1 MFSILI
7 VEDSIILRKRIK
19 KILLSK
25 FPSFNITEA
34 SDENNA
40 FSEIRKNPPA
50 LVIMDIRLA
59 GNSGLNLVK
68 KIKNRY
74 PLIPIA
80 INTNHDS
87 PEYKNAAI
95 QAGVDYFLSKKSNS
109 INDLVSLAQSIYLKK
124 AEKIGNI

>member
-7 VEDSIILRKRIK
+7 VEDSIILRKRIR

-25 FPSFNITEA
+25 FPSLNIAEA
-34 SDENNA
+34 SNENNA
-40 FSEIRKNPPA
+40 FSEIRKNPPT

-68 KIKNRY
+68 KIKDRY

-109 INDLVSLAQSIYLKK
+109 INDLVSLTQSICLKRSC
-124 AEKIGNI
+124 

>member
-1 MFSILI
+1 MSSILI
-7 VEDSIILRKRIK
+7 VEDSIILRKHIK

-25 FPSFNITEA
+25 FPSLNIAEA
-34 SDENNA
+34 SNENNA
-40 FSEIRKNPPA
+40 FSEIRKNPPT

-68 KIKNRY
+68 KIKDRY

-95 QAGVDYFLSKKSNS
+95 RAGVDYFLSKKSNS

-124 AEKIGNI
+124 C

>member
-7 VEDSIILRKRIK
+7 VEDSIILRKRIR

-25 FPSFNITEA
+25 FPSLNIAEA
-34 SDENNA
+34 SNENSA
-40 FSEIRKNPPA
+40 FFEIRKNPPT

-59 GNSGLNLVK
+59 GNSGLNLAK
-68 KIKNRY
+68 KIKDRY

-109 INDLVSLAQSIYLKK
+109 INDLVSLTQSICLKRSC
-124 AEKIGNI
+124 